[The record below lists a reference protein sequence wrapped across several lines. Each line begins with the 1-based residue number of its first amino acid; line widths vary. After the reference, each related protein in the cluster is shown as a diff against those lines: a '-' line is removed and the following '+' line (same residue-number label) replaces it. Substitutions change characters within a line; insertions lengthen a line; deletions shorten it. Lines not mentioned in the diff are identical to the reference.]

1 MNLRPICPQVTH
13 FPTTLIAVS
22 FDQKEIYY
30 GSSWHSKELVDA
42 MSGFHVKRLVR
53 NAATIN
59 DFFDRNTDEI
69 HTYLTALFKN
79 DNKKNRCFLPEK
91 KIRTE
96 SNLSQ
101 F

>member
-1 MNLRPICPQVTH
+1 
-13 FPTTLIAVS
+13 
-22 FDQKEIYY
+22 
-30 GSSWHSKELVDA
+30 
-42 MSGFHVKRLVR
+42 MSGFHVKRLLR